1 MRRAVGYDVHG
12 CVPDL
17 AGVHH
22 RGQRTN
28 ERALVL
34 FLQTQVF
41 NQRRRFSLHGD
52 EHGDRGDAH
61 RALFLFVL
69 LVKRAEDQEQGDEI
83 RGQLEHVAAHTKSAR
98 SVGHTEPIAIGVV
111 LGLRITTD

>member
-1 MRRAVGYDVHG
+1 MDRLSSLNCFIGTHSKG
-12 CVPDL
+12 
-17 AGVHH
+17 
-22 RGQRTN
+22 
-28 ERALVL
+28 LVL
-34 FLQTQVF
+34 
-41 NQRRRFSLHGD
+41 RRRRRDD

-69 LVKRAEDQEQGDEI
+69 LIKRAEDQEQGDEI